1 MGALLPA
8 RHLPILVVV
17 IAASAWG
24 LFWIP
29 LRAFEEMGL
38 AAGWATFA
46 QFAAPFLLLLPA
58 AVWRATRQRPTGA
71 GEAVTGLLV
80 GGAFA
85 LYAESLLL
93 TEVARS
99 LILFYVTPAWST
111 LLEISFMGRR
121 LTKARALAL
130 VLGMAGLL
138 TILGG
143 ETGIPLP
150 RNVGDV
156 MALLSGMV
164 WAAGTMRVRTAPD
177 KEIFET
183 VFSFFLYGGAIA
195 LVLVLLPIGVES
207 TAPTW
212 ATLEPL
218 LPWLLLAAV
227 GFLIPVTWGLLWG
240 SKHMDPGRLGVLL
253 QMEAVVGIASAALLT
268 DEPFGWVE
276 LLGTVLVVGAGVVDV
291 LGGRGPNDNGGQV
304 AT

>member
-1 MGALLPA
+1 MRLAIPA
-8 RHLPILVVV
+8 RHLPILIVVV
-17 IAASAWG
+17 AASVWG

-29 LRAFEEMGL
+29 LRAFEENGL
-38 AAGWATFA
+38 SAGWATFA
-46 QFAAPFLLLLPA
+46 QFAAPFLVLLPVA
-58 AVWRATRQRPTGA
+58 LWRAARQRPTGA
-71 GEAVTGLLV
+71 GEAFTGLLV

-85 LYAESLLL
+85 LYAESLFL

-130 VLGMAGLL
+130 ALGFAGLL

-143 ETGIPLP
+143 KTGIPLP
-150 RNVGDV
+150 QNLGDV

-177 KEIFET
+177 NEIFES
-183 VFSFFLYGGAIA
+183 VFSFFLYGGAVA
-195 LVLVLLPIGVES
+195 LIMALLPIG
-207 TAPTW
+207 TGHALPTW
-212 ATLEPL
+212 VTLEPL
-218 LPWLLLAAV
+218 LPWLLLVTV

-253 QMEAVVGIASAALLT
+253 QMEAVVGIASAAVLT

-276 LLGTVLVVGAGVVDV
+276 AIGTVLVVGAGVVDV
-291 LGGRGPNDNGGQV
+291 LGGRGPKETTEG
-304 AT
+304 ATT